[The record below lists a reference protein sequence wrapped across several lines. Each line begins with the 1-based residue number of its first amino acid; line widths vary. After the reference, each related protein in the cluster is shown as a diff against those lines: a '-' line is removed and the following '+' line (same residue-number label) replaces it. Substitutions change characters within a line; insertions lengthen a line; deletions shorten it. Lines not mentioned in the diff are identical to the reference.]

1 MNLQKII
8 LSVKHIRKEMII
20 VGLIFIVWIVFFD
33 DHNLILQQNNQ
44 KKLEQLIGQEQIMRD
59 KLKENQ
65 QRMMELRTDQENL
78 EKFAREQFNMKK
90 ENEDV
95 FLVIEN

>member
-8 LSVKHIRKEMII
+8 LSVKHVRKEMII
-20 VGLIFIVWIVFFD
+20 VGLIFIAWIVFFD
-33 DHNLILQQNNQ
+33 DHNLLLQQNNQ

-65 QRMMELRTDQENL
+65 QRMMELRTNQEKL

-95 FLVIEN
+95 FIVIEN